1 MFWYSSCV
9 NEIKNNM
16 KLKLL
21 FFILLT
27 NYAISQTTHELNWGM
42 SSTNQQITIDVG
54 DSVTWTWGNGTHNL
68 RSTGGVENFDS
79 GYFTGPGAQFTYTFT
94 MPGITTYICDP
105 HPNSMYGAVTVLG
118 TASTNEINNFEF
130 EIYPNPVIDIV
141 NLTFENN
148 FENMFKVEIYDTLG
162 RLSFTQNKFS
172 TGNKLS
178 INISELERGIY
189 ILKLYNNNKISVKR
203 IIKK

>member
-1 MFWYSSCV
+1 
-9 NEIKNNM
+9 M

-21 FFILLT
+21 FFAFFT

-94 MPGITTYICDP
+94 TPGMTTYICDP

-118 TASTNEINNFEF
+118 TASINDINNFDF
-130 EIYPNPVIDIV
+130 EIYPNPVIDIA

-148 FENMFKVEIYDTLG
+148 FENMFKVEIYDALG
-162 RLSFTQNKFS
+162 RLSFTQNKLP

-178 INISELERGIY
+178 LNISELERGIY
-189 ILKLYNNNKISVKR
+189 ILKLYNNNKISVNR

>member
-1 MFWYSSCV
+1 
-9 NEIKNNM
+9 M

-21 FFILLT
+21 FFALLT
-27 NYAISQTTHELNWGM
+27 NYAISQTNHQLNWGM

-54 DSVTWTWGNGTHNL
+54 DSITWTWGSGSHNL

>member
-1 MFWYSSCV
+1 
-9 NEIKNNM
+9 M

-21 FFILLT
+21 FFALFT
-27 NYAISQTTHELNWGM
+27 NYAISQTTYELNWGM

-118 TASTNEINNFEF
+118 TASTNEINNFKF

-141 NLTFENN
+141 NLSFENN
-148 FENMFKVEIYDTLG
+148 FENMFKVEIYDALG
-162 RLSFTQNKFS
+162 RLSFTQNKLP

-178 INISELERGIY
+178 LNISELERGIY
-189 ILKLYNNNKISVKR
+189 ILKLYNNNKISVNR

>member
-1 MFWYSSCV
+1 
-9 NEIKNNM
+9 M

-21 FFILLT
+21 FFALFT
-27 NYAISQTTHELNWGM
+27 NYAISQTTYELNWGM

-141 NLTFENN
+141 NLSFENN
-148 FENMFKVEIYDTLG
+148 FENMFKVEIYDALG

-178 INISELERGIY
+178 LNISELERGIY

>member
-1 MFWYSSCV
+1 
-9 NEIKNNM
+9 M

-21 FFILLT
+21 FFTLLT

-148 FENMFKVEIYDTLG
+148 FENMIKVEIYDALG

-172 TGNKLS
+172 TQNKLS
-178 INISELERGIY
+178 LNISELERGIY
-189 ILKLYNNNKISVKR
+189 IMKLYNNNKISVKR

>member
-1 MFWYSSCV
+1 
-9 NEIKNNM
+9 M

-21 FFILLT
+21 FFTLLT
-27 NYAISQTTHELNWGM
+27 NYAISQTTHELDWGM

-148 FENMFKVEIYDTLG
+148 FENMIKVEIYDALG

-172 TGNKLS
+172 TQNKLS
-178 INISELERGIY
+178 LNISELERGIY
-189 ILKLYNNNKISVKR
+189 IMKLYNNNKISVKR

>member
-1 MFWYSSCV
+1 
-9 NEIKNNM
+9 M

-118 TASTNEINNFEF
+118 TASTSEINNFEF

-141 NLTFENN
+141 NLYFENN
-148 FENMFKVEIYDTLG
+148 FENMFKVEIYDALG

-172 TGNKLS
+172 TQNKLS
-178 INISELERGIY
+178 LNISELERGIY
-189 ILKLYNNNKISVKR
+189 IMKLYNNNKISVKR

>member
-1 MFWYSSCV
+1 
-9 NEIKNNM
+9 M

-21 FFILLT
+21 FFALFT
-27 NYAISQTTHELNWGM
+27 NYAISQTTYELNWGM

-79 GYFTGPGAQFTYTFT
+79 GYFTGTGAQFTYTFT

-141 NLTFENN
+141 NLSFENN
-148 FENMFKVEIYDTLG
+148 FENMFKVEIYDALG

-178 INISELERGIY
+178 LNISELERGIY

>member
-1 MFWYSSCV
+1 MCRL
-9 NEIKNNM
+9 NKKNM

-21 FFILLT
+21 FFTLLT

-148 FENMFKVEIYDTLG
+148 FENMIKVEIYDALG

-172 TGNKLS
+172 TQNKLS
-178 INISELERGIY
+178 LNISELERGIY
-189 ILKLYNNNKISVKR
+189 IMKLYNNNKISVKR

>member
-1 MFWYSSCV
+1 
-9 NEIKNNM
+9 M

-21 FFILLT
+21 VFALLSNFAFSQT
-27 NYAISQTTHELNWGM
+27 NYELNWGM
-42 SSTNQQITIDVG
+42 SSTGQQITIDVG

-79 GYFTGPGAQFTYTFT
+79 GYFTGPGAQFSYTFT
-94 MPGITTYICDP
+94 NAGVTTYICDP

-118 TASTNEINNFEF
+118 TASTNEINNIEF

-148 FENMFKVEIYDTLG
+148 FENMFKVEIYDSLG
-162 RLSFTQNKFS
+162 RLSFTQNKS
-172 TGNKLS
+172 SSGNKLS
-178 INISELERGIY
+178 LNISELERGIY
-189 ILKLYNNNKISVKR
+189 ILKLYNNNKISVRR

>member
-1 MFWYSSCV
+1 
-9 NEIKNNM
+9 M

>member
-1 MFWYSSCV
+1 
-9 NEIKNNM
+9 M

-21 FFILLT
+21 VFALLSNFAFSQT
-27 NYAISQTTHELNWGM
+27 NYELNWGM
-42 SSTNQQITIDVG
+42 SSTGQQITIDVG

-118 TASTNEINNFEF
+118 TASTNEINNFKF

-141 NLTFENN
+141 NLSFENN
-148 FENMFKVEIYDTLG
+148 FEDMFKVEIYDALG

-178 INISELERGIY
+178 LNISELERGIY
-189 ILKLYNNNKISVKR
+189 ILKLFNNNKISVKR

>member
-1 MFWYSSCV
+1 MNLVYLF
-9 NEIKNNM
+9 EKNIM
-16 KLKLL
+16 KYKLL
-21 FFILLT
+21 LLAALFT
-27 NYAISQTTHELNWGM
+27 NLIFSQTNHELNWGM
-42 SSTNQQITIDVG
+42 SSTNQQISIDVG

-68 RSTGGVENFDS
+68 RSTDGVENFDS
-79 GYFTGPGAQFTYTFT
+79 GYFTGPGAQFSYTFT
-94 MPGITTYICDP
+94 NPGVTTYICDP

-148 FENMFKVEIYDTLG
+148 FENMFKVEIYDSLG
-162 RLSFTQNKFS
+162 RLSFTQNKSS

-178 INISELERGIY
+178 LNISELERGIY
-189 ILKLYNNNKISVKR
+189 ILKLYNNNKISVQR

>member
-1 MFWYSSCV
+1 
-9 NEIKNNM
+9 M

-21 FFILLT
+21 VFALLSNFAFSQT
-27 NYAISQTTHELNWGM
+27 NYELNWGM
-42 SSTNQQITIDVG
+42 SSTGQQITIDVG

-118 TASTNEINNFEF
+118 TASTNEINNFKF

-148 FENMFKVEIYDTLG
+148 FENMFKVEIYDSLG
-162 RLSFTQNKFS
+162 RLSFTQNKSS

-178 INISELERGIY
+178 LNISELERGIY
-189 ILKLYNNNKISVKR
+189 ILKLYNNNKISVQR

>member
-1 MFWYSSCV
+1 
-9 NEIKNNM
+9 M

-21 FFILLT
+21 LFALFT
-27 NYAISQTTHELNWGM
+27 NYAISQTNHDLNWGM

-141 NLTFENN
+141 NLSFENN
-148 FENMFKVEIYDTLG
+148 FENMFKVEIYDALG
-162 RLSFTQNKFS
+162 RLSFSQNKFS

-178 INISELERGIY
+178 LNISELERGIY

>member
-1 MFWYSSCV
+1 
-9 NEIKNNM
+9 M

-21 FFILLT
+21 FFALFT
-27 NYAISQTTHELNWGM
+27 NYATSQTTHELNWGM

-105 HPNSMYGAVTVLG
+105 HPNSMYGAVTVIG
-118 TASTNEINNFEF
+118 TASTNEISNFEF

-141 NLTFENN
+141 NLNFENN
-148 FENMFKVEIYDTLG
+148 FENMFKVEIYDALG

-172 TGNKLS
+172 TANKLS
-178 INISELERGIY
+178 LNISELERGIY

>member
-1 MFWYSSCV
+1 
-9 NEIKNNM
+9 M

-21 FFILLT
+21 VFTLLS
-27 NYAISQTTHELNWGM
+27 NFAFSQTNHELNWGM
-42 SSTNQQITIDVG
+42 SSTGQQITIDVG

-94 MPGITTYICDP
+94 IPGITTYICDP

-148 FENMFKVEIYDTLG
+148 FENMFKVEIYDSLG
-162 RLSFTQNKFS
+162 RLSFTQNKSS

-178 INISELERGIY
+178 LNISELERGIY
-189 ILKLYNNNKISVKR
+189 ILKLYNNNKISVQR

>member
-1 MFWYSSCV
+1 
-9 NEIKNNM
+9 M

-21 FFILLT
+21 VFALLSNFAFSQT
-27 NYAISQTTHELNWGM
+27 NYELNWGM
-42 SSTNQQITIDVG
+42 SSTGQQITIDVG

-94 MPGITTYICDP
+94 IPGITTYICDP

-118 TASTNEINNFEF
+118 TASTNEINNFKF

-148 FENMFKVEIYDTLG
+148 FENMFKVEIYDSLG
-162 RLSFTQNKFS
+162 RLSFTQNKSS

-178 INISELERGIY
+178 LNISELERGIY
-189 ILKLYNNNKISVKR
+189 ILKLYNNNKISVQR

>member
-1 MFWYSSCV
+1 
-9 NEIKNNM
+9 M

-21 FFILLT
+21 FFALFT
-27 NYAISQTTHELNWGM
+27 NYAISQTSHELNWGM

-130 EIYPNPVIDIV
+130 EIYPNPVIDIL
-141 NLTFENN
+141 NLSFENN
-148 FENMFKVEIYDTLG
+148 FENMFKVEIYDALG
-162 RLSFTQNKFS
+162 RLSFSQNKFS

-178 INISELERGIY
+178 LNISELERGIY

>member
-1 MFWYSSCV
+1 
-9 NEIKNNM
+9 M

-21 FFILLT
+21 FFTLLT

-148 FENMFKVEIYDTLG
+148 FENMIKVEIYDALG
-162 RLSFTQNKFS
+162 RLSFSQNKFS
-172 TGNKLS
+172 TQNKLS
-178 INISELERGIY
+178 LNISELERGIY
-189 ILKLYNNNKISVKR
+189 IMKLYNNNKISVKR

>member
-1 MFWYSSCV
+1 
-9 NEIKNNM
+9 M

-105 HPNSMYGAVTVLG
+105 HPNSMYGAVTVIG

-130 EIYPNPVIDIV
+130 EIYPNPVIDMV

-148 FENMFKVEIYDTLG
+148 FENMFKVEIYDALG

-172 TGNKLS
+172 TQNKLS
-178 INISELERGIY
+178 LNISELERGIY
-189 ILKLYNNNKISVKR
+189 IMKLYNNNKISVKR

>member
-1 MFWYSSCV
+1 
-9 NEIKNNM
+9 M

-21 FFILLT
+21 VFALLSNFAFSQT
-27 NYAISQTTHELNWGM
+27 NYELNWGM
-42 SSTNQQITIDVG
+42 SSTGQQITIDVG

-94 MPGITTYICDP
+94 IPGITTYICDP

-148 FENMFKVEIYDTLG
+148 FENMFKVEIYDSLG
-162 RLSFTQNKFS
+162 RLSFTQNKSS

-178 INISELERGIY
+178 LNISELERGIY
-189 ILKLYNNNKISVKR
+189 ILKLYNNNKISVQR

>member
-1 MFWYSSCV
+1 
-9 NEIKNNM
+9 
-16 KLKLL
+16 
-21 FFILLT
+21 
-27 NYAISQTTHELNWGM
+27 
-42 SSTNQQITIDVG
+42 
-54 DSVTWTWGNGTHNL
+54 
-68 RSTGGVENFDS
+68 
-79 GYFTGPGAQFTYTFT
+79 

-105 HPNSMYGAVTVLG
+105 HPNSMYGAVTVIG

-141 NLTFENN
+141 NLSFENN
-148 FENMFKVEIYDTLG
+148 FENMFKVEIYDALG

-178 INISELERGIY
+178 LNISELERGIY

>member
-1 MFWYSSCV
+1 
-9 NEIKNNM
+9 M

-21 FFILLT
+21 IFALFT
-27 NYAISQTTHELNWGM
+27 NYAISQTTHELDWGM

-54 DSVTWTWGNGTHNL
+54 DSVTWIWGNGTHNL

-130 EIYPNPVIDIV
+130 EIYPNPVIDII

-148 FENMFKVEIYDTLG
+148 FESMFKVEIYDALG

-172 TGNKLS
+172 TANKLS
-178 INISELERGIY
+178 LNISELERGIY

>member
-1 MFWYSSCV
+1 
-9 NEIKNNM
+9 M

-21 FFILLT
+21 FFALFT

-141 NLTFENN
+141 NLSFENN
-148 FENMFKVEIYDTLG
+148 FESMYKVEIYDALG

-178 INISELERGIY
+178 LNISELERGIY

>member
-1 MFWYSSCV
+1 
-9 NEIKNNM
+9 M

-21 FFILLT
+21 LCALFT
-27 NYAISQTTHELNWGM
+27 NYAISQTNPELNWGM

-105 HPNSMYGAVTVLG
+105 HPNSMYGAVTVIG

-141 NLTFENN
+141 NLSFENN
-148 FENMFKVEIYDTLG
+148 FENMFKVEIYDALG
-162 RLSFTQNKFS
+162 RLSFSQNKFS

-178 INISELERGIY
+178 LNISELERGIY

>member
-1 MFWYSSCV
+1 
-9 NEIKNNM
+9 M

-21 FFILLT
+21 FFTLLT

-79 GYFTGPGAQFTYTFT
+79 GYFSGPGAQFTYTFT

-148 FENMFKVEIYDTLG
+148 FENMIKVEIYDALG

-172 TGNKLS
+172 TQNKLS
-178 INISELERGIY
+178 LNISELERGIY
-189 ILKLYNNNKISVKR
+189 IMKLYNNNKISVKR

>member
-1 MFWYSSCV
+1 
-9 NEIKNNM
+9 M

-21 FFILLT
+21 FFALFT

-94 MPGITTYICDP
+94 MPGVTTYICDP

-141 NLTFENN
+141 NLSFENN
-148 FENMFKVEIYDTLG
+148 FENMFKVEIYDALG

-178 INISELERGIY
+178 LNISELERGFY
-189 ILKLYNNNKISVKR
+189 IL
-203 IIKK
+203 

>member
-1 MFWYSSCV
+1 
-9 NEIKNNM
+9 M

-21 FFILLT
+21 FFALFT
-27 NYAISQTTHELNWGM
+27 NYVISQTTHELNWGM

-94 MPGITTYICDP
+94 MPGVTTYICDP

-141 NLTFENN
+141 NLSFENN
-148 FENMFKVEIYDTLG
+148 FEDMFKVEIYDALG

-172 TGNKLS
+172 KGNKLS
-178 INISELERGIY
+178 LNISELERGIY

>member
-1 MFWYSSCV
+1 
-9 NEIKNNM
+9 M

-21 FFILLT
+21 FFTLLT

-118 TASTNEINNFEF
+118 TASTNETNNFEF

-148 FENMFKVEIYDTLG
+148 FENMIKVEIYDALG

-172 TGNKLS
+172 TQNKLS
-178 INISELERGIY
+178 LNISELERGIY
-189 ILKLYNNNKISVKR
+189 IMKLYNNNKISVKR